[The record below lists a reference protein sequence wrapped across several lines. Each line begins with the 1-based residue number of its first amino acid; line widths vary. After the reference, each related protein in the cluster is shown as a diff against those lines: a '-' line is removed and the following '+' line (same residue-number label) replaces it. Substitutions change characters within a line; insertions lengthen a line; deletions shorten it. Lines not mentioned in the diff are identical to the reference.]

1 MERNTENALSKIL
14 KLIAPGTPIR
24 EGLENVQPVAKKAPK
39 RKLSD
44 NANIGI
50 AMMQFEPKGVRK
62 TSDKTKE
69 IVVTRY
75 AKARENILAVIRGTG
90 NNVLNKVS
98 ENLQTPENI
107 EKTSN
112 SEKDEIEK

>member
-1 MERNTENALSKIL
+1 M
-14 KLIAPGTPIR
+14 
-24 EGLENVQPVAKKAPK
+24 
-39 RKLSD
+39 
-44 NANIGI
+44 
-50 AMMQFEPKGVRK
+50 
-62 TSDKTKE
+62 
-69 IVVTRY
+69 TRY